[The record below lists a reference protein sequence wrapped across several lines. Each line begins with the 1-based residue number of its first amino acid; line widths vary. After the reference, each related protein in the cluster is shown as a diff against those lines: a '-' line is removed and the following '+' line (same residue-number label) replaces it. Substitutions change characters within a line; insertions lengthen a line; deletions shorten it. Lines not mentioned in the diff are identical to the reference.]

1 MCVPVVVIYQR
12 HHSSGDSAIQPHI
25 NAEIQPHNDAEI
37 QPHNDAEIQPHVN
50 SEIQPHVNAE
60 IQAHVN
66 AEIQASIN
74 KNLSGPEA
82 CGSKMPFHSYVLFFY
97 YQIKVFFLFCCYAI
111 LLTLM

>member
-37 QPHNDAEIQPHVN
+37 QPHNDAEIQPHN
-50 SEIQPHVNAE
+50 DAEIQPHVNAE
-60 IQAHVN
+60 IQA
-66 AEIQASIN
+66 SIN
-74 KNLSGPEA
+74 TNLSGPEA
-82 CGSKMPFHSYVLFFY
+82 CGSKMPFHSYVFFLLSN
-97 YQIKVFFLFCCYAI
+97 QCFFLFCCYAI